1 MSRPEYKNLKRNSP
15 IKEGNKMLC
24 PKCKSETFID
34 HVTVNDGVTTY
45 SYVCVN
51 PRCEEYRK
59 AFTLTGVE
67 AEATI
72 EGAK

>member
-1 MSRPEYKNLKRNSP
+1 
-15 IKEGNKMLC
+15 MLC

-34 HVTVNDGVTTY
+34 HTSEKDGVTIY
-45 SYVCVN
+45 FYVCVN

-59 AFTLTGVE
+59 ASTLTGVE
-67 AEATI
+67 GETTI

>member
-1 MSRPEYKNLKRNSP
+1 MN
-15 IKEGNKMLC
+15 C

-34 HVTVNDGVTTY
+34 HVTINNGVTTY

>member
-1 MSRPEYKNLKRNSP
+1 
-15 IKEGNKMLC
+15 MLC
-24 PKCKSETFID
+24 PKCKAETFID